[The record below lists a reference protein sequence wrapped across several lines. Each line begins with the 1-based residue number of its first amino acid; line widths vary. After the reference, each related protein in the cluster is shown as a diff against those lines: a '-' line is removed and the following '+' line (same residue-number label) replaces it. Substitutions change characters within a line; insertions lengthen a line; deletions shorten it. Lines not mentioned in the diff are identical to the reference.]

1 MWKTQLTIT
10 TNFICSKDGNNEEQ
24 LIHSKSDNVEIMI
37 NDEAG
42 KVIRN
47 LLNFSKIA
55 IKII

>member
-24 LIHSKSDNVEIMI
+24 VIQSKSDNVEIMI